1 MLPLGGA
8 GRRPTGASVNPR
20 VERIASHVSDVG
32 GLPIQRALPN
42 RDCRS
47 IGAWCFA
54 DHAGPATTPRRMNV
68 GPHPHTGLATFSW
81 MIEGEILHRDSLG
94 SEQVLRPGQV
104 NLMTAGRGISHSE
117 EGRSD
122 RLHLA
127 QLWIALPDAER
138 ERAPG
143 FQHFPELPHLDLG
156 GFDATLLVGELG
168 GRRSPVPS
176 FTPLLGVDLAAS
188 GPADALLAL
197 RPGFE
202 HGLMSLEGE
211 VEVAPAGHGAVET
224 IAPGTLLYVGAGCA
238 SVELRC
244 PTAARLLLL
253 GGEPWAAP
261 PLLWWNFV
269 GREPAEMAAW
279 AADWARED
287 GGRFGSVRGYDGPRL
302 AVPPV
307 PALRRP
313 G

>member
-1 MLPLGGA
+1 M
-8 GRRPTGASVNPR
+8 SVH
-20 VERIASHVSDVG
+20 VERITSHVSDVG

-42 RDCRS
+42 KARRA

-54 DHAGPATTPRRMNV
+54 DHAGPATLPPEKRMNV
-68 GPHPHTGLATFSW
+68 GPHPHTGLSTFSW

-94 SEQVLRPGQV
+94 SEQVLRAGEV
-104 NLMTAGRGISHSE
+104 NLMTAGRGIAHSE
-117 EGRSD
+117 ESLSD
-122 RLHLA
+122 RIHLA

-138 ERAPG
+138 EREPS
-143 FQHFPELPHLDLG
+143 FQHFPDLPRLGLG

-176 FTPLLGVDLAAS
+176 FTPQLGLDLAAT
-188 GPADALLAL
+188 GPADAVLAL

-202 HGLMSLEGE
+202 HGLMLLEGE
-211 VEVAPAGHGAVET
+211 VEAAPAGHDAVE
-224 IAPGTLLYVGAGCA
+224 ALKPGTLLYIGPGCE

-244 PTAARLLLL
+244 AAAARLLLL
-253 GGEPWAAP
+253 GGEPWAQP

-269 GREPAEMAAW
+269 GREPAEMQAW

-287 GGRFGSVRGYDGPRL
+287 GGRFGAVAGYAGPRL

-307 PALRRP
+307 PAIRKP